1 MQEAWCYVLDNCS
14 SANSR
19 GSFGRRYE
27 SCDAPPQSSGDEEE
41 AYLRM
46 QSQTMGEGGEGPAR
60 EHLASLDVKLSPASG
75 CNCSGYQ
82 SPLGYGASCR
92 GWEYEGRRRG
102 ANVPPPSPR
111 SPRSRRRQC
120 RRRRRAATTSP
131 RAETERSRSQRS
143 KDRAPAVQRRSS
155 FNGWLRMPNV
165 VPNVVLVARAAWSG
179 RARRRSRR
187 ARCRSACCR
196 RRERLPAAAVD
207 DARPSLRGMVARR
220 RR

>member
-1 MQEAWCYVLDNCS
+1 MADALASGRSAVLITSSCS
-14 SANSR
+14 
-19 GSFGRRYE
+19 
-27 SCDAPPQSSGDEEE
+27 PP
-41 AYLRM
+41 YLRM
-46 QSQTMGEGGEGPAR
+46 QSQTMGEGGEG
-60 EHLASLDVKLSPASG
+60 SGTDVKLSPASG
-75 CNCSGYQ
+75 CNCSGYH

-111 SPRSRRRQC
+111 SPRSRRRHC

-155 FNGWLRMPNV
+155 FNGWLRMPI
-165 VPNVVLVARAAWSG
+165 NVVLVARAAWSG